1 MWLLG
6 TEATRCADRDTME
19 AGLSGLALM
28 ETAGRTAAA
37 VLLRL
42 AGVPDR
48 RRPVVVLAGGGNN
61 GGDGMVLARWLTRWA
76 GPGTVAVYLLADPQR
91 LRGEAAV
98 QWRLLQLEGVP
109 VCWPGG
115 DGTAGVTSTAE
126 VSPESPAHGA
136 ATVGPAGEEGFL
148 AALRADATRALVAVD
163 ALLGVGARGPLRP
176 LAAAAL
182 RALAAG
188 GAPVLA
194 LDLPSGLD
202 PDTGEAAPETPCAT
216 WTVTFGAPK
225 WGLVLRDGPSRAGQ
239 VLVVDIGWSQGL
251 VPPKDGHAGSPPPAR
266 VIDAAL
272 ARDLLP
278 RRPPDAHKGTA
289 GHVTVIGG
297 RAGQAGAPLLAARA
311 ALRAGAGTVTVAVPA
326 SVRPEVAAQEAAL
339 MTLPLP
345 DRDGEMGEGA
355 AAAVAALEAGRPARR
370 VRVIGPGLG
379 QGRGAAACLH
389 ELLDQ
394 AGQGDVP
401 PTVLDAD
408 ALNLVAA
415 AGPERLRQRP
425 GSFPLVL
432 TPHPGEAARL
442 LGCGTGEVQADRPG
456 AALRLAHLC
465 QAIVVLK
472 GHGTLVAEPGGR
484 LYFCSR
490 GNAGMATAGMGD
502 VLAGVIGAL
511 LAQGLGPLEAA
522 VLGVYLHALAGDLGA
537 AGWPP
542 GTLAVPAGPG
552 DHLLATP
559 GDPAPRAGLPAGTVE
574 SPAGD
579 CGAFARFTA
588 GDLIERLPQ
597 AVAWCARGL
606 PGGPGAVA
614 GPVPG
619 VAWLR
624 PPVIP
629 GRQPFPGGE
638 R

>member
-6 TEATRCADRDTME
+6 AEATRRADRAAME

-37 VLLRL
+37 VLLAV
-42 AGVPDR
+42 AGVPDPR
-48 RRPVVVLAGGGNN
+48 HPVVVLAGGGNN
-61 GGDGMVLARWLTRWA
+61 GGDGMVLARWLARWA
-76 GPGTVAVYLLADPQR
+76 GPGAVTVYLVADPER

-98 QWRLLQLEGVP
+98 QWRLLRREGVP
-109 VCWPGG
+109 ARWPGRS
-115 DGTAGVTSTAE
+115 GTAVETGTAA
-126 VSPESPAHGA
+126 VPPGSRAG
-136 ATVGPAGEEGFL
+136 GAGEEGKAGEEAFL
-148 AALRADATRALVAVD
+148 AALRADAARALVAVD

-202 PDTGEAAPETPCAT
+202 PDTGAAAPETPGAT

-225 WGLVLRDGPSRAGQ
+225 WGLVLRDGPARAGQ
-239 VLVVDIGWSQGL
+239 VLVADIGWPEPP
-251 VPPKDGHAGSPPPAR
+251 VPPGSGDTGGPPPAR

-326 SVRPEVAAQEAAL
+326 TVRPEVAAQEAAL
-339 MTLPLP
+339 MTFPLP
-345 DRDGEMGEGA
+345 DRGGEVGEGA
-355 AAAVAALEAGRPARR
+355 AGAVAALEAGRPARR
-370 VRVIGPGLG
+370 ARVIGPGLG
-379 QGRGAAACLH
+379 QGGGAAACLE
-389 ELLDQ
+389 ELLGR
-394 AGQGDVP
+394 AGPGEVS

-425 GSFPLVL
+425 GPFPLVL

-442 LGCGTGEVQADRPG
+442 LGCGAAQVQADRPG
-456 AALRLAHLC
+456 AALRLAERC
-465 QAIVVLK
+465 GAVVVLK

-490 GNAGMATAGMGD
+490 GNPGMATAGMGD
-502 VLAGVIGAL
+502 ALAGVIGAL
-511 LAQGLGPLEAA
+511 LAQGLGPREAA
-522 VLGVYLHALAGDLGA
+522 VLGVYLHALAGDLA
-537 AGWPP
+537 AADRDWP
-542 GTLAVPAGPG
+542 
-552 DHLLATP
+552 
-559 GDPAPRAGLPAGTVE
+559 
-574 SPAGD
+574 
-579 CGAFARFTA
+579 GAFARLTA
-588 GDLIERLPQ
+588 GDVIEGLPL
-597 AVAWCARGL
+597 AIAWCARGL
-606 PGGPGAVA
+606 PGGSGAVA

-624 PPVIP
+624 PPVMA
-629 GRQPFPGGE
+629 GRQPLPGGE